1 MGTEAIWVPILFG
14 AIIKHDQDRI
24 HREQKKAD
32 NQQYNQRIAEAKAA
46 TAKKQKAL
54 HAQGEGGAAAPAHYT
69 MGREPE
75 QQGTTLLSGN
85 RRPTELPSKKPKA
98 TT

>member
-1 MGTEAIWVPILFG
+1 MGTEAVWVPILFA
-14 AIIKHDQDRI
+14 AIIKSDQDRI
-24 HREQKKAD
+24 YTDQKHAD
-32 NQQYNQRIAEAKAA
+32 DRAYHQKTAEAKAA
-46 TAKKQKAL
+46 QAEKQKRL
-54 HAQGEGGAAAPAHYT
+54 HAQGEGGNEPPAHYS